1 MKLEKNY
8 EAAIASG
15 LIINE
20 PSQKEA
26 LFYFQ
31 TMLDALQKNRRHWL
45 PWKKKTLLRGLYLYG
60 PVGAGK
66 TYLMDLFYHQLHE
79 KGKVR
84 LHFHHFMQRI
94 DAELRKLQGTK
105 NPLQVIAKSFASHS
119 RVLCLDELLVND
131 VAHAM
136 ILAELFQALFSEGIM
151 LVVTSNTAPGDL
163 YKGGVQ
169 YDRFFPAITAINTH
183 CDIHQLISSRDFRLG
198 RELVLKTYMHPL
210 GDETEALLE
219 DQFKALDPFVK
230 EGGMITVETREI
242 PYIMRSEKAIW
253 FEFGVL
259 CNIPR
264 SQTDYLAIAK
274 RFKTVFISNIPKLK
288 EESVQTF
295 LLTHL
300 IDVFYDEHI
309 RLVLSSEVE
318 LSMLFEEGRLSN
330 TFYRTY
336 SRLQE
341 MQSSDYIK

>member
-1 MKLEKNY
+1 MKLEKKY
-8 EAAIASG
+8 DADIVSG

-20 PSQKEA
+20 PTQREA

-31 TMLDALQKNRRHWL
+31 NMLDELQNNRARWL
-45 PWKKKTLLRGLYLYG
+45 PWQKKPLLRGLYLYG

-66 TYLMDLFYHQLHE
+66 TYLMNLFYHQLHE

-84 LHFHHFMQRI
+84 LHFHHFMQRV

-105 NPLQVIAKSFASHS
+105 NPLQVVAKTFASHS

-136 ILAELFQALFSEGIM
+136 ILAELFQALFKAGVMI
-151 LVVTSNTAPGDL
+151 VITSNTPLLDL

-169 YDRFFPAITAINTH
+169 YERFVGAITAINTH
-183 CDIHQLISSRDFRLG
+183 CDIHQLVSPRDFRLG
-198 RELVLKTYMHPL
+198 RELAFETYLSP
-210 GDETEALLE
+210 
-219 DQFKALDPFVK
+219 LDPKTNAILKEQFRAMNPIVK
-230 EGGMITVETREI
+230 EASMITIETREI

-253 FEFGVL
+253 FEFDAI
-259 CNIPR
+259 CSIPR
-264 SQTDYLAIAK
+264 SQSDYLDIAK
-274 RFKTVFISNIPKLK
+274 RFKTVFISNVPKLK
-288 EESVQTF
+288 GESVHTF
-295 LLTHL
+295 LLTLL

-309 RLVLSSEVE
+309 RLVLSAEVP
-318 LSMLFEEGRLSN
+318 LAMLFEEGKLSD

-341 MQSSDYIK
+341 MQSLDYLK